1 MYSSASRQLV
11 ALDQAIPD
19 GLCAVASTI
28 VLAENRVYQ
37 PVESAWRQFKPS
49 STLIVKNWMEMFLQ
63 SANCPDDSNVTFAMV
78 TLLCWT
84 PFPEQ
89 LQETT

>member
-1 MYSSASRQLV
+1 MYLSASRQLV

-37 PVESAWRQFKPS
+37 LVESAWRQFKPS
-49 STLIVKNWMEMFLQ
+49 STLIVKN
-63 SANCPDDSNVTFAMV
+63 
-78 TLLCWT
+78 
-84 PFPEQ
+84 
-89 LQETT
+89 